1 MSDNGA
7 DFTIRP
13 TRIPK
18 KDDNLQDTRDAEA
31 PSADGNIGTG
41 LPQTVPLPNVVTG
54 ADLLPDSL
62 SEVRSVTSQVLE
74 CQDEDESERK
84 ERLQNLQEIGDAAK
98 EFLKMKREKFELM
111 TVLQEHRYREML
123 VFSVFLVLVCVVA
136 MLARSTLSSSMQTS
150 SMHNF
155 LAEEGHSSSN
165 KSNVKLNLAGQG
177 AFDDVR
183 EWLQSVFYRRIY
195 SGSGGAS
202 YYSDGSAR
210 LLPILGNNMILGSV
224 QVRQLRLKTLSVG
237 STDECKVPAMIAR
250 LNPSCYPHFSI
261 QNEETGVLSD
271 YLALWETQNGRNSS
285 QAELPW
291 AWWTPHSSSFQ
302 SSNIYS
308 HFGVDYPNGGYIV
321 KMPKDPEAGR
331 LALANLYLDQAPL
344 GWLKDN
350 NTAAL
355 LTEWVV

>member
-7 DFTIRP
+7 DFAIRP
-13 TRIPK
+13 TQIPK

-54 ADLLPDSL
+54 ADVLPNAL

-84 ERLQNLQEIGDAAK
+84 ERVQNLQEIGDAAK
-98 EFLKMKREKFELM
+98 EFLKMKREKFEQM

-136 MLARSTLSSSMQTS
+136 MLARSTLSSNMQTS

-165 KSNVKLNLAGQG
+165 KSNVKLNLAGHG

-183 EWLQSVFYRRIY
+183 EWLQSVFYYRIY

-202 YYSDGSAR
+202 YY
-210 LLPILGNNMILGSV
+210 
-224 QVRQLRLKTLSVG
+224 
-237 STDECKVPAMIAR
+237 
-250 LNPSCYPHFSI
+250 
-261 QNEETGVLSD
+261 
-271 YLALWETQNGRNSS
+271 
-285 QAELPW
+285 
-291 AWWTPHSSSFQ
+291 
-302 SSNIYS
+302 
-308 HFGVDYPNGGYIV
+308 
-321 KMPKDPEAGR
+321 
-331 LALANLYLDQAPL
+331 
-344 GWLKDN
+344 
-350 NTAAL
+350 
-355 LTEWVV
+355 

>member
-1 MSDNGA
+1 
-7 DFTIRP
+7 
-13 TRIPK
+13 
-18 KDDNLQDTRDAEA
+18 
-31 PSADGNIGTG
+31 
-41 LPQTVPLPNVVTG
+41 
-54 ADLLPDSL
+54 
-62 SEVRSVTSQVLE
+62 
-74 CQDEDESERK
+74 
-84 ERLQNLQEIGDAAK
+84 
-98 EFLKMKREKFELM
+98 
-111 TVLQEHRYREML
+111 
-123 VFSVFLVLVCVVA
+123 
-136 MLARSTLSSSMQTS
+136 
-150 SMHNF
+150 
-155 LAEEGHSSSN
+155 
-165 KSNVKLNLAGQG
+165 
-177 AFDDVR
+177 
-183 EWLQSVFYRRIY
+183 
-195 SGSGGAS
+195 
-202 YYSDGSAR
+202 
-210 LLPILGNNMILGSV
+210 MILGSV
-224 QVRQLRLKTLSVG
+224 QVRQLRLKTLNVG
-237 STDECKVPAMIAR
+237 STDECKVPSMIAR

-271 YLALWETQNGRNSS
+271 YLALWETLNGRKGS